1 MTLVAAG
8 VRLVGQQAE
17 AARDGGRT
25 SARPGRRAPGGACWQ
40 RGRPT
45 ATGDDGP
52 GRRAPGGAC
61 RQRGR
66 RPANGAARQRSAHV
80 GHHVRQRSLV
90 TLALSLPDHSAQK
103 VRTAGDIRP
112 YSYSYSTGG
121 SPTRGSPR

>member
-25 SARPGRRAPGGACWQ
+25 SAR
-40 RGRPT
+40 
-45 ATGDDGP
+45 P